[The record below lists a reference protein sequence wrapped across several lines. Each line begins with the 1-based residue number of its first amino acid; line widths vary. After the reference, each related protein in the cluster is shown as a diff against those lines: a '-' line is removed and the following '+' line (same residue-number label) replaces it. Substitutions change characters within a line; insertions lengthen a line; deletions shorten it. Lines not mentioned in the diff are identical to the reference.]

1 MQGCERPVSTPLP
14 PAADVEAATEAK
26 PRPTPDIVTDAQANA
41 RYSASVESWG
51 ERVQAAGVRVCKWLN
66 SVGGDYDCD

>member
-1 MQGCERPVSTPLP
+1 MVER
-14 PAADVEAATEAK
+14 K

-66 SVGGDYDCD
+66 SASKDADYKCGG